1 MPITLSD
8 ALKAE
13 IEKKH
18 QFLVNQY
25 LESCPPRYSDEPFS
39 EIPKASLELA
49 KQCAYEDFRD
59 NFENHNNWICSSEFS
74 GDEYDL
80 AKKQMIEHMEGCL

>member
-1 MPITLSD
+1 MTTLSD

-18 QFLVNQY
+18 QLLVDQY
-25 LESCPPRYSDEPFS
+25 LESCPPHYSDEPFA
-39 EIPKASLELA
+39 EIPKADWELA

-59 NFENHNNWICSSEFS
+59 NFESHNNWICSSEFS
-74 GDEYDL
+74 NNEYEL
-80 AKKQMIEHMEGCL
+80 TKKQMIEHMEGCL